1 VSVGPGDDAAV
12 VDAPDG
18 RVAVSTDMLVE
29 GRHFRLDWSSPYEIG
44 RKAVAQN
51 AADIESMGARVSG
64 LVVAFGAPRDTPAAR
79 VAELADGMWAEAGLC
94 DAGVVGGD
102 LVASPQ
108 WVVSV
113 TALGDLGGRPAV
125 LRSGARPGA
134 VVAIAGE
141 LGRSAAGFALLDNGI
156 GGFEELCARHRVPQ
170 PPYGQG
176 RAAAE
181 AGAQAMT
188 DVSDGLLADL
198 GHIATASGVLID
210 LHGAALLDD
219 VDAVTAAAQAAGVD
233 PWSLVLGGGEDHALV
248 ACFPDYP
255 PHGWRVIGAV
265 VAAPPEVL
273 LDGKRWAGTPGWQS
287 YD

>member
-1 VSVGPGDDAAV
+1 
-12 VDAPDG
+12 
-18 RVAVSTDMLVE
+18 
-29 GRHFRLDWSSPYEIG
+29 
-44 RKAVAQN
+44 
-51 AADIESMGARVSG
+51 
-64 LVVAFGAPRDTPAAR
+64 
-79 VAELADGMWAEAGLC
+79 
-94 DAGVVGGD
+94 
-102 LVASPQ
+102 
-108 WVVSV
+108 
-113 TALGDLGGRPAV
+113 
-125 LRSGARPGA
+125 
-134 VVAIAGE
+134 
-141 LGRSAAGFALLDNGI
+141 
-156 GGFEELCARHRVPQ
+156 
-170 PPYGQG
+170 
-176 RAAAE
+176 
-181 AGAQAMT
+181 MT

-265 VAAPPEVL
+265 RAAPPEVL